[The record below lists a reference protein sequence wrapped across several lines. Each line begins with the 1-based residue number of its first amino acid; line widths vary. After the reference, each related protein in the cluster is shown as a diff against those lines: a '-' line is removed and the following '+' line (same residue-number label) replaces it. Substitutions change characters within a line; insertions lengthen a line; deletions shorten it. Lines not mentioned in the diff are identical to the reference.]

1 MAFAG
6 STGCGS
12 EIARITARQYRGLG
26 VESHSQVIDNVL
38 VTRLYEVVSV
48 KVIPEHIFRRLGL
61 ARETQR
67 GGGLGSRVYNFL
79 NLADENEREKN

>member
-26 VESHSQVIDNVL
+26 VESHSQVID
-38 VTRLYEVVSV
+38 S
-48 KVIPEHIFRRLGL
+48 
-61 ARETQR
+61 
-67 GGGLGSRVYNFL
+67 
-79 NLADENEREKN
+79 